1 MSSDS
6 DKQSSASLWQPVSGS
21 LGAGKV
27 TDVTPEP
34 IKSSSA
40 TVSSSAGASTNDQPT
55 RPVTPPA
62 SSTGAGSM
70 PPKPP
75 QPPSGGFAT
84 SGGGPISGG
93 AAPPR
98 QPDGQPRRRGLGGV
112 AAGIVFVVA
121 VLAVLYALS
130 PHWLPALLNHA
141 GIDLSRPAPAP
152 AVAAAG
158 MSDAERQK
166 IDSQFTDID
175 RRLNAL
181 KSAPGADQATADQIG
196 RLQTQLQQLAQQQK
210 AMADRMSQLSVAGS
224 ASSTPATDP
233 MLAQRLDELQKRLEA
248 LDQVSTANKG
258 LRGDIDALT
267 AELGKA
273 ADHANRLEQRIAELE
288 KTVAARQNVDQ
299 RSLDAARFSAITAL
313 AARLRG
319 NVEDGRPFAQELAA
333 LKPLLAGDK
342 ELADA
347 TTALEPLS
355 AGSAGTSALRQ
366 SFPQTARAIVAA
378 GKDDAAE
385 GWWDRMLARLSSV
398 VSVRRV
404 GDVQGDSVEARVA
417 RAEIAINDNRLDQA
431 VAELKPLTG
440 KAAQAAAPWLDKAQ
454 RQLAASQAADRLQ
467 ALAGQRLAALEQ
479 R

>member
-6 DKQSSASLWQPVSGS
+6 DKQSSASLWQPVSGA

-40 TVSSSAGASTNDQPT
+40 TVSSSASASTNDQPT
-55 RPVTPPA
+55 RPVSPPA
-62 SSTGAGSM
+62 SSSGAGST
-70 PPKPP
+70 PPRPP
-75 QPPSGGFAT
+75 QPPSGGSAA
-84 SGGGPISGG
+84 SGGGT
-93 AAPPR
+93 PPR
-98 QPDGQPRRRGLGGV
+98 QPDGQPRRRGLGGL
-112 AAGIVFVVA
+112 AASVVFVVA

-130 PHWLPALLNHA
+130 PHWLPALLDHA

-158 MSDAERQK
+158 MSAAERQK
-166 IDSQFTDID
+166 IDSQFADID

-181 KSAPGADQATADQIG
+181 KSMPGADPATADQIA
-196 RLQTQLQQLAQQQK
+196 RLQAQIQQLAQQQK
-210 AMADRMSQLSVAGS
+210 SLADRLGQLSATNAATPS
-224 ASSTPATDP
+224 AATADPALT
-233 MLAQRLDELQKRLEA
+233 QRLDDVQKRLEA
-248 LDQVSTANKG
+248 LDQASAANKG

-273 ADHANRLEQRIAELE
+273 ADRANRLEQRLTELE
-288 KTVAARQNVDQ
+288 KTAAARQNVDQ

-342 ELADA
+342 QLADA
-347 TTALEPLS
+347 ADALDSLS
-355 AGSAGTSALRQ
+355 GGSAGTSALRQ

-385 GWWDRMLARLSSV
+385 SWWDRMLARLSSV

-417 RAEIAINDNRLDQA
+417 RAEIAINNNRLDQA

-454 RQLAASQAADRLQ
+454 KQLAAGQAADRLQ